1 MPFKSPRHFSAELQ
15 SDHMQSRSRRNE
27 QGVTMS
33 DMKATVL
40 IVEDDATIA
49 RFVELELTHAGYK
62 VFKFAD
68 GESALDAITEIAPDL
83 ILLDL
88 MLPGADGLHVASIVR
103 ERGLRMPIMM
113 LTARSETQD
122 VVKGFE
128 AGADD
133 YLRKPF
139 EIPELLSRVR
149 ALLKRSEHQNP
160 ESSHKAANVEIDPRS
175 RSVLVDDEPVTFTA
189 KEYDLLEFFVLN
201 AGRVITRDEILQS
214 VWDGRHDTDSN
225 VIEVFVCH
233 LRNKIGDKDNQVI
246 RTIRGVGYFFART

>member
-1 MPFKSPRHFSAELQ
+1 
-15 SDHMQSRSRRNE
+15 
-27 QGVTMS
+27 MS
-33 DMKATVL
+33 DTKAKVL

-49 RFVELELTHAGYK
+49 RFVELELSHAGYD
-62 VFKFAD
+62 VYKFSD
-68 GESALDAITEIAPDL
+68 GESALAEVAEIKPDL
-83 ILLDL
+83 MLLDL
-88 MLPGADGLHVASIVR
+88 MLPGVDGLTVARTVR
-103 ERGLRMPIMM
+103 ERGLGMPIMM

-149 ALLKRSEHQNP
+149 ALLKRTEYVNP
-160 ESSHKAANVEIDPRS
+160 ASSYRASNVEIDPRS
-175 RSVLVDDEPVTFTA
+175 RTVHVDGQVVTFTA

-201 AGRVITRDEILQS
+201 AGRVITRDEILQT
-214 VWDGRHDTDSN
+214 VWGGQHDTDSN

-233 LRNKIGDKDNQVI
+233 LRNKIGDKDNQIV